1 MEESQHHQ
9 AGEQHI
15 RLRRQSHSQ
24 PHPPALAHQSPTALD
39 HNPWAWEAALEA
51 HLQQG
56 LVAMQGLEHQRLKLL
71 QDLVE
76 NPPL

>member
-9 AGEQHI
+9 AEEQPTHP
-15 RLRRQSHSQ
+15 RQPSHSQ
-24 PHPPALAHQSPTALD
+24 LHPPHLVHQQPQDLAV
-39 HNPWAWEAALEA
+39 

-56 LVAMQGLEHQRLKLL
+56 LVAMQDLERQRLKLL

>member
-9 AGEQHI
+9 AEEQPTHP
-15 RLRRQSHSQ
+15 RQPSHSQ
-24 PHPPALAHQSPTALD
+24 LYPPHSEHQQPQDLA
-39 HNPWAWEAALEA
+39 A

-56 LVAMQGLEHQRLKLL
+56 LVAMQDLERQRLKLL

-76 NPPL
+76 SPPL

>member
-15 RLRRQSHSQ
+15 HLRQPSHSPQ
-24 PHPPALAHQSPTALD
+24 PASSVHQHPLPQDLA
-39 HNPWAWEAALEA
+39 A

>member
-1 MEESQHHQ
+1 MAEQAQPHHQ
-9 AGEQHI
+9 AAVQH
-15 RLRRQSHSQ
+15 
-24 PHPPALAHQSPTALD
+24 LAYLQQTQRQSPTVGD
-39 HNPWAWEAALEA
+39 HNPWAAEAALEA

-56 LVAMQGLEHQRLKLL
+56 LVAMQDLERQRLKLL